1 MDNQKSPPKPPRLAV
16 WLLKRLFPDETGLY
30 TQLGDIDEAFN
41 TLAREKSHFAAKVWY
56 WMAVLRSIPYSL
68 RRTLSWSVIMI
79 KNYLKIAIRNL
90 TRQKGYSFINITGL
104 AIGMACA
111 ILILLW
117 VQDELN
123 YDGFHENQDNI
134 FRVVTRFDNEGNTIY
149 GAQTPAPVAPFLKNT
164 FPEIQK
170 STTVCSNWL
179 TGNSRNIIK
188 FGEKSFYTDAL
199 ILTDPSFFDI
209 FSFPFL
215 QGDKNTALENPNS
228 VVLTQ
233 SMADK
238 CFGSEDPISRT
249 IQVDGNPMIVTG
261 VIADVPQ
268 ISHLQFDVVLP
279 LISVRNTNRGF
290 FLTKWDSYGFATYVH
305 LQDGVAINEMDR
317 KIDDLIRENDPN
329 FGDTAAYIFLQP
341 LTKIRLF
348 NVDSS
353 VGFMRYVYI
362 FSTIAVI
369 ILLIAC
375 FNYMNLSTA
384 RSGKR
389 AKEIGLRKVVGSKR
403 ANIIRQFFSESMLY
417 AFISFLISMLIVILL
432 LPQFNELT
440 GKQISFNFANPGLLF
455 GLIFVALITGII
467 AGSYPAFYLSSF
479 IPIEILNKSKSM
491 GAKKSTFRKILV
503 VVQFALSIGLI
514 ISMRIVS
521 DQVRYMRNAEIG
533 FEKENVITLPI
544 SGKIENTVESF
555 KNELRQNPDIVSV
568 SLKSS
573 SPLRS
578 GSTSGTISW
587 EGKNPDQQ
595 IAWCHPMIDHDYF
608 KTLNMKIV
616 EGRDFSREIQSDLQ
630 QGFILNEEAV
640 KQGNIEDPIGK
651 QITVNG
657 SNGIIIGV
665 VKNAQLNSLRF
676 TIQPEVYHLS
686 ITFRE
691 QFQTLFIKIDTG
703 EDDHQFNKMTASLAH
718 IESVWKKFM
727 PDSPFEYQFLDETL
741 ENQYRTEIRISRIL
755 NYFTFLAIFLSC
767 LGLLGLT
774 SFMAEQRTKE
784 IGVRKVLGA
793 SITGIMILLSKEF
806 AKWVLLANV
815 IAWPLAYYFMNK
827 WLQEFANRIN
837 IGIVTF
843 IASAILALIIAL
855 LTVSFLT
862 IKAALANPIKSL
874 RYE

>member
-1 MDNQKSPPKPPRLAV
+1 MKPSKSPSPPLLAV
-16 WLLKRLFPDETGLY
+16 WLVKHLERYQTDHAI
-30 TQLGDIDEAFN
+30 IDDMQEVF
-41 TLAREKSHFAAKVWY
+41 TRICRERSYILACTWY
-56 WMAVLRSIPYSL
+56 WGQCLDASVKNALFNLKWRFIM
-68 RRTLSWSVIMI
+68 LS
-79 KNYLKIAIRNL
+79 NYLKIAFRNL
-90 TRQKGYSFINITGL
+90 TRQKGFSFINITGL

-123 YDGFHENQDNI
+123 YDGFHENRDNI
-134 FRVVTRFDNEGNTIY
+134 YRVAARFENEENEIY
-149 GAQTPAPVAPFLKNT
+149 GAQTPAPVAPFLKDNY
-164 FPEIQK
+164 PEIQK
-170 STTVCSNWL
+170 LTTVNFGWL
-179 TGNSRNIIK
+179 TGSSRNIIK
-188 FGEKSFYTDAL
+188 FGEQSFYTDDL
-199 ILTDPSFFDI
+199 ILTDSSFFDI
-209 FSFPFL
+209 FSFPLL

-228 VVLTQ
+228 VVLTH
-233 SMADK
+233 STAEK
-238 CFGSEDPISRT
+238 CFGSDDPMNKT
-249 IQVDGNPMIVTG
+249 IQVDGKSVIVTG

-268 ISHLQFDVVLP
+268 NSHLQFDVILP
-279 LISVRNTNRGF
+279 LTSVRNTNRGF
-290 FLTKWDSYGFATYVH
+290 FLTKWDSYGFATYIT
-305 LQDGVAINEMDR
+305 LQDGVAINELDR
-317 KIDDLIRENDPN
+317 KIDDLIRKNDPN

-341 LTKIRLF
+341 LSKIRLF
-348 NVDSS
+348 NVDGS

-384 RSGKR
+384 RSDKR

-440 GKQISFNFANPGLLF
+440 GKRIAFDYANPILLI
-455 GLIFVALITGII
+455 GIVFVAFFTGVI
-467 AGSYPAFYLSSF
+467 AGSYPALYLSSF
-479 IPIEILNKSKSM
+479 IPIEILNKSKST
-491 GAKKSTFRKILV
+491 GVKKSVFRTILV
-503 VVQFALSIGLI
+503 VSQFALSIGLI
-514 ISMRIVS
+514 ISMSIVS
-521 DQVRYMRNAEIG
+521 DQVGYMRNAEIG

-544 SGKIENTVESF
+544 SENIENIMESF
-555 KNELRQNPDIVSV
+555 KNELQQIPDIVSV
-568 SLKSS
+568 ALKSS

-595 IAWCHPMIDHDYF
+595 INWYHPMVDHDYF
-608 KTLNMKIV
+608 KTLNMRIV
-616 EGRDFSREIQSDLQ
+616 EGRDFSREIHSDLKE
-630 QGFILNEEAV
+630 GFVLNEEAV
-640 KQGNIEDPIGK
+640 KQGNIENLVGK
-651 QITVNG
+651 QMTVNG
-657 SNGIIIGV
+657 SNGVIIGV

-676 TIQPEVYHLS
+676 TVQPEVYHLS
-686 ITFRE
+686 RTFRE
-691 QFQTLFIKIDTG
+691 QFQTLFIKIDSG
-703 EDDHQFNKMTASLAH
+703 EDDHRFNKMTASLAH

-727 PDSPFEYQFLDETL
+727 PGSPFEYQFLDEAL

-755 NYFTFLAIFLSC
+755 NYFTILAIFLSC

-793 SITGIMILLSKEF
+793 SITGIVILLSKEF

-837 IGIVTF
+837 IGMGTF
-843 IASAILALIIAL
+843 IASAVIALIIAL

>member
-1 MDNQKSPPKPPRLAV
+1 MNRHTIKPPRIASRILEFIIQKDIRYGAM
-16 WLLKRLFPDETGLY
+16 
-30 TQLGDIDEAFN
+30 GDLEEQF
-41 TLAREKSHFAAKVWY
+41 Y
-56 WMAVLRSIPYSL
+56 WMRKEHGAFKARMLYWKQIGGALPYFIKNSIL
-68 RRTLSWSVIMI
+68 WSVIMF
-79 KNYLKIAIRNL
+79 KNYLKVAFRNL

-104 AIGMACA
+104 AIGMVCA
-111 ILILLW
+111 IFILLW
-117 VQDELN
+117 VQDELS
-123 YDGFHENQDNI
+123 YDGFHENKDNI
-134 FRVVTRFDNEGNTIY
+134 FRVATLFNVEGNTVY
-149 GAQTPAPVAPFLKNT
+149 GAQTPAPVASFLKNN
-164 FPEIQK
+164 FPEILK

-209 FSFPFL
+209 FSFPFI
-215 QGDKNTALENPNS
+215 QGDKNTALENLNS
-228 VVLTQ
+228 AILTH
-233 SMADK
+233 SIAKK
-238 CFGSEDPISRT
+238 CFGDEDPVNKT
-249 IQVDGNPMIVTG
+249 IQVDGNPVTVTG

-268 ISHLQFDVVLP
+268 NSHLQFDIALP
-279 LISVRNTNRGF
+279 LAYVRNTNRGF
-290 FLTKWDSYGFATYVH
+290 FLTKWDSYGFATYVT
-305 LQDGVAINEMDR
+305 LQDGAAINEIDQ
-317 KIDDLIRENDPN
+317 KIDDLIIKNDPY
-329 FGDTAAYIFLQP
+329 FGATAAHIFLQP
-341 LTKIRLF
+341 LSKIRLF
-348 NVDSS
+348 NVNGS

-375 FNYMNLSTA
+375 VNYMNLSTA

-403 ANIIRQFFSESMLY
+403 ANIIWQFFSESMLY
-417 AFISFLISMLIVILL
+417 AFISFLISMLIVITL

-440 GKQISFNFANPGLLF
+440 GKQIAFNYVNPELLF
-455 GLIFVALITGII
+455 GFVFVALFAGII
-467 AGSYPAFYLSSF
+467 AGSYPALYLSSF
-479 IPIEILNKSKSM
+479 IPLEILNKSKST
-491 GAKKSTFRKILV
+491 GVKKSPLRKMLV
-503 VVQFALSIGLI
+503 IIQFSLSIGLI

-521 DQVRYMRNAEIG
+521 DQVGYMRNAEIG
-533 FEKENVITLPI
+533 FEKENVITLSI
-544 SGKIENTVESF
+544 SGKIENIVESF
-555 KNELRQNPDIVSV
+555 KNELKQNPDIVNV

-578 GSTSGTISW
+578 GPTSGTISW
-587 EGKNPDQQ
+587 EEKRPDLQ
-595 IAWCHPMIDHDYF
+595 INWCHPMVDHDYF

-616 EGRDFSREIQSDLQ
+616 DGRDFSREFQSDLQ
-630 QGFILNEEAV
+630 EGFILNEEAV
-640 KQGNIEDPIGK
+640 KQGNIENPVGK
-651 QITVNG
+651 QITVN
-657 SNGIIIGV
+657 SRNGVIIGV

-686 ITFRE
+686 RTFRE
-691 QFQTLFIKIDTG
+691 QFQTVFIKLDSG
-703 EDDHQFNKMTASLAH
+703 ENDHQFDRITASLAH

-727 PDSPFEYQFLDETL
+727 PDSPFEYTFLDETL

-755 NYFTFLAIFLSC
+755 NTFTFLAIFLSC

-793 SITGIMILLSKEF
+793 STTGIVILLSKEF
-806 AKWVLLANV
+806 AKWVLIANV

-837 IGIVTF
+837 IGIGTF
-843 IASAILALIIAL
+843 IASAIIALIIAL

-862 IKAALANPIKSL
+862 IKAALANPINSL